1 MESVYHKCT
10 YFYQHITQGFN
21 KRPWLTNHHPPDAT
35 HHHHHCSILFISTYS
50 VYYRWFSRRINLLLI
65 YLHCHNHSPAF
76 IRSAATNRDQNK
88 CSSAAASLL
97 VFANNLWARFVVGI
111 TFYLDSFCGQIN
123 TICELFKQNNPMV
136 IKIMDSECRL
146 WVNAD
151 GRISG
156 GAVELM
162 NERNRSSIVIP

>member
-1 MESVYHKCT
+1 M
-10 YFYQHITQGFN
+10 QHIIIIIVLFSLSPLIRFIIAGSADESIF
-21 KRPWLTNHHPPDAT
+21 
-35 HHHHHCSILFISTYS
+35 CSSTYTVTITPPHS
-50 VYYRWFSRRINLLLI
+50 FDRRQQTATKI
-65 YLHCHNHSPAF
+65 
-76 IRSAATNRDQNK
+76 SAQV
-88 CSSAAASLL
+88 LL

-111 TFYLDSFCGQIN
+111 TFYWDSFCGQIN